1 MSDPASL
8 APIIAVVGPSGV
20 GKDSVMQALADRD
33 PGFRIQRRVI
43 TRPADAGGEEFT
55 GVTPE
60 VFARMQ
66 AAGDFALS
74 WQAHGLSYG
83 IPSELYNLRRGARA
97 VLVNLSRA
105 VLGETQ
111 ERFGDLIVLSLT
123 AAPEVLAGRL
133 AARGREDAAER
144 ARRLDR
150 ATTPLPEGL
159 RRVIEVDNSGPLA
172 TTVDT
177 VLARLQPESV

>member
-1 MSDPASL
+1 MSE
-8 APIIAVVGPSGV
+8 APRIAPVIAVVGPSGV
-20 GKDSVMQALADRD
+20 GKDSVMAALAARD

-43 TRPADAGGEEFT
+43 TRPEAAGGEAFT

-60 VFARMQ
+60 DFARRQ

-83 IPSELYNLRRGARA
+83 IPAELYDLRRGARA

-105 VLGETQ
+105 VLAEAQ
-111 ERFGDLIVLSLT
+111 DRFGDLIVLSLT
-123 AAPEVLAGRL
+123 AAPEVLADRL
-133 AARGREDAAER
+133 AARGREDAADR

-150 ATTPLPEGL
+150 AAAPLPGGL
-159 RRVIEVDNSGPLA
+159 ARVIEVDNSGTLEQ
-172 TTVDT
+172 TVDT
-177 VLARLQPESV
+177 VLARLQPESA

>member
-1 MSDPASL
+1 MNE

-43 TRPADAGGEEFT
+43 TRPEDAGGEAFT

-60 VFARMQ
+60 EFARMA
-66 AAGDFALS
+66 AAGNFALH

-83 IPSELYNLRRGARA
+83 IPVEVYDLRRSARA
-97 VLVNLSRA
+97 VLVNLSRG
-105 VLGETQ
+105 VLRAAQ
-111 ERFGDLIVLSLT
+111 DRFGDLIVLSLT
-123 AAPEVLAGRL
+123 AAPEVLADRL

-150 ATTPLPEGL
+150 AGAPLPAGL
-159 RRVIEVDNSGPLA
+159 RRVIEVDNSGPLEA
-172 TTVDT
+172 TVET
-177 VLARLQPESV
+177 VLTRLQPESA